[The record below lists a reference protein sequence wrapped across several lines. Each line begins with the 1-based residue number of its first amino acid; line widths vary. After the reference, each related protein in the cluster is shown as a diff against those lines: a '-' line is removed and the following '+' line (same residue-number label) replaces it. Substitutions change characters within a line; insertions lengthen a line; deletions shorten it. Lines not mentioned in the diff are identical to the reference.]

1 MNNINQYKK
10 RFYDLMESSMGDVKP
25 LIDEQGLGGLIK
37 NLFKTGTKKAPQ
49 TFKYAKEI
57 NHLIKPEIKTLISAE
72 KPLVKFSESTA
83 QKFYNLFWTDSKIIQ
98 KDLKSIKPF
107 EIGLTKNGEQNFIE
121 LQRNSNKLESF
132 IATKVGGEL
141 NIKDYVETIYAMKN
155 QSDNLVNELLI
166 INPKSPNLQT
176 AKNVQTKI
184 NDILKK
190 NDELLSKAT
199 PSKSVS
205 NKTITQTKPV
215 EKPVNTKVDKP
226 QVKPEPVKTP
236 TNTKVDKPQ
245 VKPEPVKTPT
255 NTKVDK
261 PQVKPEQVIPKG
273 NFKTISIERGK
284 YGIVTNNKTASFIDK
299 LFEKVFYEGFDRGH
313 NMFTKDVISKLTP
326 ESKSYLKQLKDMVES
341 EGLLDGPQRL
351 FSDTYGRL
359 PKNVDEEIEMISGNI
374 WGGGGRPGGI
384 QLEINELPVPSSGV
398 IENLMNVTMS
408 SNQKN
413 QVIEIYMKMFGG

>member
-72 KPLVKFSESTA
+72 KPLVEFSESIA
-83 QKFYNLFWTDSKIIQ
+83 QKFYNLFWADT
-98 KDLKSIKPF
+98 KSIQNTGF
-107 EIGLTKNGEQNFIE
+107 IRDLSIDIGLTQNGKQNLIE
-121 LQRNSNKLESF
+121 LKRNSNKLETF
-132 IATKVGGEL
+132 INTKVGGEL
-141 NIKDYVETIYAMKN
+141 NLKDYVETIYSMKN

-215 EKPVNTKVDKP
+215 EKPV
-226 QVKPEPVKTP
+226 
-236 TNTKVDKPQ
+236 NTKVDKPQ

-341 EGLLDGPQRL
+341 KGLLDGPQMSFR
-351 FSDTYGRL
+351 DTYNRL

-408 SNQKN
+408 PNQKN